1 MIAVDAGLMLK
12 PQDVV
17 ILLKVLCWEGVWTY
31 EQLALSL
38 KTSASVVHD
47 SLKRCEVSH
56 LYNRQHRQVM
66 REALLEFLVH
76 GVKYVFPA
84 TVGNLKRG
92 IPTAHS
98 AELLK
103 DLLMVSESIPYVW
116 AFARGK
122 VKGQEIKPLY
132 KQLPESIGDDR
143 RFYEILCLVDVLR
156 IGKVREQELAIA
168 ALKERLYE

>member
-1 MIAVDAGLMLK
+1 MLK

-17 ILLKVLCWEGVWTY
+17 ILLKVLCWEGTWTY

-38 KTSASVVHD
+38 KTSTSVVHE
-47 SLKRCEVSH
+47 SLRRCEVSR
-56 LYNRQHRQVM
+56 LYHRNYRQVM

-98 AELLK
+98 AEPLK
-103 DLLMVSESIPYVW
+103 DLLMVGEPMPYVW
-116 AFARGK
+116 GFSRGT

-132 KQLPESIGDDR
+132 KQLPEVIGDDR
-143 RFYEILCLVDVLR
+143 RFYEILCLVDALR
-156 IGKVREQELAIA
+156 IGKMREQELAIA
-168 ALKERLYE
+168 ALKERLYG